1 MAGFKEYQMMFQ
13 LNASMGGG
21 FQSTFSA
28 GSTSVTQLQEKINS
42 LNKTQS
48 DIASY
53 QKQQSAIEK
62 TKAKIDLYS
71 TQLANLQNATAS
83 TSKEEAELANAIAAK
98 DKQLQDAT
106 AKLDEQNA
114 ALSETGQALRQ
125 AGVDTTNLAS
135 ESERLKTE
143 AQQVAQ
149 AQKEEAEAAQEAGK
163 GLQEAMEGA
172 RAALEAAGIV
182 AGLKS
187 IYSALSDCSAA
198 AAEFESSMA
207 AVRRT
212 TGGDDSYITGLGES
226 FKQLS
231 TQMPITATELANIA
245 TTAGQLGIE
254 QGSVQQ
260 FTTVMAQL
268 ATTTDLTADNAA
280 TMLAQFSNITGVT
293 DYDRLGATVAA
304 LGDSTATTASKVVDM
319 SQGMAAAANIAGMS
333 ATDVLAISAAVGS
346 LGIEAAAGSTSM
358 SQLITK
364 LYKATETG
372 DQLEDIASVAG
383 MTAEQFKQAWATD
396 AVGALDTFIQGL
408 NNVER
413 NGKSAVV
420 VLDELGINNVRQ
432 TKAILGLASAGG
444 LLSNTISVANNAWS
458 ENSALAQKAGIMYNT
473 TEAKLTMMGN
483 AANNVKIAVG
493 DALNP
498 ALGAVSGAIT
508 SLLEPIAEWLEA
520 NPAVVQGI
528 TAAIGALG
536 LATAGIVGYTA
547 ATKLA
552 AAASALF
559 AGSIPGVGVILGVAA
574 AIGVAVGV
582 ISALTSANQ
591 ETAKS
596 FSELDQEYD
605 DMMDK
610 FEEQT
615 QIVEMVDQYRDL
627 NKESKNLQTLMKGGF
642 HTTVSVKA
650 DDTKIS
656 PDAFLSST
664 QVTLTASQVADLL
677 ASGFM
682 KEGDKGITISA
693 QQTADLVSSGFLS
706 PNDKGITLTAKQV
719 AELYQSG
726 FMSPYDKGIT
736 LKASQVQDLKEKGF
750 MDPNQGGIWLTA
762 NQNAT
767 LQNIGFMDPNSDA
780 ITLTAKQTAILY
792 QNGFLSPDDEGITI
806 SAKQTADLLA
816 NGFLDPDDQGITL
829 SAQQTA
835 DLVASGFLDPNTGSV
850 VTISATTGEKIKAS
864 SFMADTIV
872 TITGEAGNTLTAAD
886 FGISEQTLT
895 YIATMDGTSYQDVKS
910 KAEDLK
916 SQVLTVNSELSTAQ
930 TELAKSQE
938 LAEALETKIN
948 NEKNRKKK
956 TALQE
961 QLEAVNTTIE
971 QQQDKVDA
979 LELKHEK
986 LSGEYDTVSTAAQEL
1001 SGKEAELLAIKQQLS
1016 GVVPDVTQASEDQA
1030 DAYNAEAD
1038 AAERVAKA
1046 RMDDLREQLYKSI
1059 NGQSRGYVQSLR
1071 DEAAAQ
1077 EVLTR
1082 VQERMADVS
1091 ADLDNY
1097 AESTSGKL
1105 KQQYETTLE
1114 MYRAQQGNSEYTP
1127 ELIANMQ
1134 TLKEM
1139 MHDVS
1144 GEWYE
1149 LDGYLDSAVYA
1160 EMFDNWID
1168 DTKDLSTKYLAL
1180 KNCADEY
1187 NQTVA
1192 DADQTQQAFIDNLV
1206 AGVENGVIDLD
1217 QLRVMLEDSFA
1228 GEEDAAELVES
1239 TMAEVEAQLNAAAE
1253 AAEDFAQAEEE
1264 IAEMSG
1270 GTTRSVEEI
1279 IEDLKTLQKEYD
1291 EAYKAAYSSMS
1302 GQFKM
1307 FEDASSKIKEMQA
1320 GYKGG
1325 TKGMTKG
1332 LESQTSYIE
1341 QYTAN
1346 FELAQQQLAAAGVS
1360 AETAQMILSGLSDGS
1375 AESGAALES
1384 IASGSTE
1391 DAKKLA
1397 KGYEDLQA
1405 AKEKYAALVAE
1416 TETNFSEKLTALSEE
1431 LEATVAGMD
1440 KSSEAAAAA
1449 ATTLSAYVNAAD
1461 GYVSLAAAK
1470 YGAVAQAAVNAL
1482 KKKFGLLGLFLP
1494 GFAGGTKS
1502 APKGMAI
1509 VGEEGPELVYFNG
1522 GETVVPADETER
1534 LAHPVEAEGAEPA
1547 GGITNNGGNTYTV
1560 TFSPQYNVESG
1571 VNADE
1576 LKTVLEENSGNLR
1589 EQLEELLAEIADD
1602 EKRRDLR

>member
-53 QKQQSAIEK
+53 QKQQSAIDK

-71 TQLANLQNATAS
+71 TQLANLKDATAS

-98 DKQLQDAT
+98 EKQLTDAT

-114 ALSETGQALRQ
+114 ALSETGNALRQ
-125 AGVDTTNLAS
+125 AGVDTSNLTG
-135 ESERLKTE
+135 ESERLKAE

-149 AQKEEAEAAQEAGK
+149 AQKDEAEAAQSAGQSLK
-163 GLQEAMEGA
+163 EAMEGA

-198 AAEFESSMA
+198 AAEFESAMA

-212 TGGDDSYITGLGES
+212 TGGDDSYISGLGET
-226 FKQLS
+226 FKELS

-245 TTAGQLGIE
+245 TTAGQLGIK
-254 QGSVQQ
+254 QDNVQQ

-383 MTAEQFKQAWATD
+383 MTAEEFKTAWGQD
-396 AVGALDTFIQGL
+396 AVGALDSFIQGL

-420 VLDELGINNVRQ
+420 VLDDLGINNVRQ

-444 LLSNTISVANNAWS
+444 LLSNTISVANNAWN
-458 ENSALAQKAGIMYNT
+458 ENSALAQKAGVMYNT
-473 TEAKLTMMGN
+473 TEAKLTMLGN

-498 ALGAVSGAIT
+498 AIAGVSGAIT
-508 SLLEPIAEWLEA
+508 SLLQPISEWIEA

-528 TAAIGALG
+528 TAAVAALG
-536 LATAGIVGYTA
+536 VAAAGIVAYTA
-547 ATKLA
+547 VTKLA
-552 AAASALF
+552 AAANALF
-559 AGSIPGVGVILGVAA
+559 AGSIPGIGLILGIAG

-582 ISALTSANQ
+582 ISALTSQTQ

-605 DMMDK
+605 DMMDR

-615 QIVEMVDQYRDL
+615 QVVELVDQYRDL
-627 NKESKNLQTLMKGGF
+627 NKESANLQTLMKKGF
-642 HTTVSVKA
+642 KTTVTVATS
-650 DDTKIS
+650 DTKLSPEDFITSTTVKLKPGVASELAATDFLKDSKIS
-656 PDAFLSST
+656 ITPEQASYLASKDFMSDNLKVSLTPEQAELLTSWSFLSST
-664 QVTLTASQVADLL
+664 KVRLTPEQAKYLKSDEFIDGKKVIELTPEQAAKL
-677 ASGFM
+677 
-682 KEGDKGITISA
+682 SA
-693 QQTADLVSSGFLS
+693 A
-706 PNDKGITLTAKQV
+706 
-719 AELYQSG
+719 
-726 FMSPYDKGIT
+726 
-736 LKASQVQDLKEKGF
+736 
-750 MDPNQGGIWLTA
+750 
-762 NQNAT
+762 
-767 LQNIGFMDPNSDA
+767 
-780 ITLTAKQTAILY
+780 
-792 QNGFLSPDDEGITI
+792 
-806 SAKQTADLLA
+806 
-816 NGFLDPDDQGITL
+816 GFLDGTTVQL
-829 SAQQTA
+829 TA
-835 DLVASGFLDPNTGSV
+835 EQANALAAAGFLDDTQV
-850 VTISATTGEKIKAS
+850 ELTAIAAEKLKS
-864 SFMADTIV
+864 SEFMADTVV

-886 FGISEQTLT
+886 FGISEQTLK
-895 YIATMDGTSYQDVKS
+895 YIATMDGTSYDDVKA
-910 KAEDLK
+910 KASDLK
-916 SQVLTVNSELSTAQ
+916 NQVLSVNSELTTAEA
-930 TELAKSQE
+930 ELAKAQQ
-938 LAEALETKIN
+938 LAEALQTKID

-971 QQQDKVDA
+971 EQQDKVD
-979 LELKHEK
+979 LLQLKHDQ
-986 LSGEYDTVSTAAQEL
+986 LSDEYGTVSTAAQEL
-1001 SGKEAELLAIKQQLS
+1001 SGKESTLLSIKQQLA
-1016 GVVPDVTQASEDQA
+1016 GVTPDVTQASEDQA
-1030 DAYNAEAD
+1030 AAYNDEAD

-1046 RMDDLREQLYKSI
+1046 RMDDLREELYRNI
-1059 NGQSRGYVQSLR
+1059 NNQSKGYVQSLK

-1077 EVLTR
+1077 ESLTKI
-1082 VQERMADVS
+1082 QSKMTEVS

-1105 KQQYETTLE
+1105 KQQYETTLA
-1114 MYRAQQGNSEYTP
+1114 MYREQQNNSEYTP
-1127 ELIANMQ
+1127 ELIENMGK
-1134 TLKEM
+1134 LKEM
-1139 MHDVS
+1139 MHEVS

-1160 EMFDNWID
+1160 EMFDGWID
-1168 DTKDLSTKYLAL
+1168 DTKDLSQKYLVL
-1180 KNCADEY
+1180 KKSADDY
-1187 NQTVA
+1187 SQSVA
-1192 DADQTQQAFIDNLV
+1192 DADQTQQTFIDNLV
-1206 AGVENGVIDLD
+1206 AGVENGVINMD
-1217 QLRVMLEDSFA
+1217 QLRVLLEDSFA
-1228 GEEDAAELVES
+1228 GEENAGELVEGVI
-1239 TMAEVEAQLNAAAE
+1239 AEVEAQLNAAAE
-1253 AAEDFAQAEEE
+1253 AAENFAQGEEE

-1270 GTTRSVEEI
+1270 GASRSVEEI
-1279 IEDLKTLQKEYD
+1279 VEDLKTLQKEYD
-1291 EAYKAAYSSMS
+1291 EAYKAAYNSMG

-1307 FEDASSKIKEMQA
+1307 FEDASAKIREMQS

-1325 TKGMTKG
+1325 TKGMTQG
-1332 LESQTSYIE
+1332 LQSQTSYVE

-1346 FELAQQQLAAAGVS
+1346 FELAQQKLAEAGVS
-1360 AETAQMILSGLSDGS
+1360 AETAQTILSGLSDGS
-1375 AESGAALES
+1375 AESGAALQS
-1384 IASGSTE
+1384 IAEGSTD

-1397 KGYEDLQA
+1397 KGYEDLQK
-1405 AKEKYAALVAE
+1405 AKEKYASLIAE
-1416 TETNFSEKLTALSEE
+1416 TETNFSTKLTALSEE

-1440 KSSEAAAAA
+1440 KSTEAAKAA
-1449 ATTLSAYVNAAD
+1449 ATTLGAYVNAAD
-1461 GYVSLAAAK
+1461 GYVAIAAAK

-1494 GFAGGTKS
+1494 GFASGTKS

-1534 LAHPVEAEGAEPA
+1534 LAEPVEAEGVEPA

-1589 EQLEELLAEIADD
+1589 EQLEELLAEISDD